1 MNVKINQKYQKR
13 IQLAKKFFKSI
24 SLFKNKLEDMYD
36 NITGDIKMRSK
47 MVKNINVFLN
57 LEKTKTV

>member
-1 MNVKINQKYQKR
+1 
-13 IQLAKKFFKSI
+13 
-24 SLFKNKLEDMYD
+24 MYD